1 MGAACKELYRVKSR
15 SLKIECAVMFFW
27 VSTIMAHYKEL
38 PEYAANHGFW
48 RAAANENMEYTD
60 DFPAS
65 LLTLLELYDGS
76 RSHGRAS
83 MIKTIIRLPPADSP
97 VGTLG
102 ILIVEDNGVGI
113 INDEALAR
121 LLTFASAISTTI
133 HHRYGHGTKK
143 MLAKWMPNYEVAKWK
158 LEYRAQSRRVGHT
171 TDLVEI
177 TAPFLG
183 LKTPKKYTADNEN
196 LNPCGL
202 RWTIDFDPKVLGDY
216 TDPERLFDAL
226 KEIIRTR
233 FSRIPLAATTFEV
246 EVYEGD
252 KLKKKENS
260 RNWKTLEEVLDEEV
274 KAGRARISRG
284 PKTGA
289 FESGSSWTAKEYLIL
304 DDKVLSKEFPTYG
317 CRNMRSSRVHMSL
330 DGRFIEAR
338 PIHKMIGA
346 LNNHN
351 EYNGRIGIVNFILN
365 ETKDYDK
372 LPTPATTK
380 VAFSETCPIFLKF
393 KDECSRFLL
402 GPELSIVETQELRRE
417 DIRKM
422 RVNDLKEW
430 CAKKKIANFKTL
442 KKEDLIKAL
451 DDTFIT
457 PEERVANAAAA
468 EKALEERKKVAEKT
482 AKEKAEKEKLR
493 IAAAEEAAK
502 KATAT
507 AALKKVAD
515 EKAAEEARVKAAK
528 RAEMAAEEA
537 AKKAAE
543 EKATTE
549 AAAALVAEEAKGVA
563 ISLDGVHVK
572 KYKTFPEGKTMD
584 DLLTVLNT
592 FFG

>member
-1 MGAACKELYRVKSR
+1 
-15 SLKIECAVMFFW
+15 
-27 VSTIMAHYKEL
+27 MAHYKVL
-38 PEYAANHGFW
+38 PEYAAEYAANHGFW

-60 DFPAS
+60 DFPAP
-65 LLTLLELYDGS
+65 LLTLPELYDGS

-113 INDEALAR
+113 INDEARDR

-143 MLAKWMPNYEVAKWK
+143 MLAKWMPNYEVGNWK
-158 LEYRAQSRRVGHT
+158 LEYRAQSCRVGHT

-216 TDPERLFDAL
+216 RDNPLRLFDAL

-246 EVYEGD
+246 EVYKGD
-252 KLKKKENS
+252 KLVQKEDS

-284 PKTGA
+284 PETGA

-304 DDKVLSKEFPTYG
+304 DDKVLSKEFRTYG
-317 CRNMRSSRVHMSL
+317 CRNMSSSRVHMGL

-346 LNNHN
+346 PNNHN

-365 ETKDYDK
+365 EAKDYDK

-393 KDECSRFLL
+393 RQECSRFLL
-402 GPELSIVETQELRRE
+402 RPELSIVDTQELRRE

-422 RVNDLKEW
+422 RVDDLRKW
-430 CAKKKIANFKTL
+430 CEKKKIANFKSL
-442 KKEDLIKAL
+442 KRGDLITAL

-457 PEERVANAAAA
+457 SEERVANAAAA
-468 EKALEERKKVAEKT
+468 EKALEERKKVAGK
-482 AKEKAEKEKLR
+482 AVKEKAEKEKLR
-493 IAAAEEAAK
+493 AS
-502 KATAT
+502 
-507 AALKKVAD
+507 
-515 EKAAEEARVKAAK
+515 
-528 RAEMAAEEA
+528 AAEEA
-537 AKKAAE
+537 AKKAAATAAIKKVAD
-543 EKATTE
+543 EK
-549 AAAALVAEEAKGVA
+549 VAEEARVKAVKHAEIEAREAVKKAAEEKAAAEVAAAQGVEESEGVA
-563 ISLDGVHVK
+563 ISIDGVHVK
-572 KYKTFPEGKTMD
+572 KYKTFPQGKTMD
-584 DLLTVLNT
+584 DLLAMLNI